1 MCDLCVEL
9 SKPKELKAFHLH
21 FVVLLSQQDFSCD
34 WKLLWRKASA
44 LSYTTVNPVEL
55 PEIESG
61 LEADL

>member
-34 WKLLWRKASA
+34 SIRKASA
-44 LSYTTVNPVEL
+44 LSYTLVNPVEL
-55 PEIESG
+55 PKIESG
-61 LEADL
+61 LEADLW